1 MSYDS
6 EANIAAAI
14 RSFGA
19 LSCSF
24 TVYASFQSGYSGG
37 VYMGRSG
44 ASDRRLGGHAV
55 ACYGFGTTTDG
66 TPYWKCINSWGSN
79 WGIAP
84 RGEFLIHRPAGRPAS
99 DSGLINACVIA
110 PIDYSDIF
118 PAGAVPPSPPA
129 GFFCV
134 DRTTT
139 SLRLGGR
146 PATCGQLVS
155 VCTGHPLSGLI
166 SSQCPVTCQVI
177 GCSSAPPTWGAVGP
191 DAPSPPPAVSP
202 PPEAPSPPP
211 LTPEFLDTL
220 TGPVCN
226 QYSRMGYCN
235 YVGSQCARTCAGVPT
250 DRYSNCAQYARLPGY
265 CTNPNIRFQPS
276 GLSVGQSCPDSCR
289 GRTTQL
295 ATESQLQS
303 QTRQPA
309 IDVGLFGEEPHVDPP
324 EQTDLRG
331 EEAKVERPA
340 LAASDGLA

>member
-1 MSYDS
+1 MLIGTS
-6 EANIAAAI
+6 N
-14 RSFGA
+14 
-19 LSCSF
+19 L
-24 TVYASFQSGYSGG
+24 
-37 VYMGRSG
+37 GRG
-44 ASDRRLGGHAV
+44 WARCAV
-55 ACYGFGTTTDG
+55 
-66 TPYWKCINSWGSN
+66 
-79 WGIAP
+79 
-84 RGEFLIHRPAGRPAS
+84 
-99 DSGLINACVIA
+99 
-110 PIDYSDIF
+110 
-118 PAGAVPPSPPA
+118 
-129 GFFCV
+129 
-134 DRTTT
+134 TTT
-139 SLRLGGR
+139 SCI
-146 PATCGQLVS
+146 ATTRSAVTTTLDARIF
-155 VCTGHPLSGLI
+155 GH
-166 SSQCPVTCQVI
+166 
-177 GCSSAPPTWGAVGP
+177 A
-191 DAPSPPPAVSP
+191 
-202 PPEAPSPPP
+202 
-211 LTPEFLDTL
+211 